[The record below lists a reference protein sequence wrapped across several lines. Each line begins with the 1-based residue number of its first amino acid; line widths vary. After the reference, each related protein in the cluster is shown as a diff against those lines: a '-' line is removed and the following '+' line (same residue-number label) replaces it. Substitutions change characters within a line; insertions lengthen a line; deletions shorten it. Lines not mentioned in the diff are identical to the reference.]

1 MFVFEGFVFAA
12 LNPIFLFF
20 ISLLSLFVASYF
32 PNKTTHNTQNVKN
45 EISYHKELHS
55 EKSIFSY
62 ADFYSKQEKSHQN
75 HSFFFHPNRTDN
87 FQNLDYRTKTKEK
100 KWICDN
106 IIFQSHNHS
115 AIILRAPPKSF
126 IFS

>member
-32 PNKTTHNTQNVKN
+32 PNKTTHNTENIKN
-45 EISYHKELHS
+45 EISYHKGFHS
-55 EKSIFSY
+55 EKSISSY
-62 ADFYSKQEKSHQN
+62 ADFYTKQEKSQQN
-75 HSFFFHPNRTDN
+75 HSFFINPNRTDN
-87 FQNLDYRTKTKEK
+87 FQNFNYHTETLEK

-106 IIFQSHNHS
+106 IIFESHNYS
-115 AIILRAPPKSF
+115 AIILRAPPKSL
-126 IFS
+126 ISI